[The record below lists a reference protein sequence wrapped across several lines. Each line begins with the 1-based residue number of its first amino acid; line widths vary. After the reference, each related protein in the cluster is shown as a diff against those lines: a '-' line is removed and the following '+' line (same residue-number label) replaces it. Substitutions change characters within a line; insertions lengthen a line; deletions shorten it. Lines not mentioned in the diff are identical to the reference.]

1 MSKTIQITK
10 WLNPVEYTYHKG
22 EFVPQRVWLEELRD
36 DLRTKVD
43 VEVWIEINTDDR
55 SQAVFRDKLK

>member
-1 MSKTIQITK
+1 MIQITK

-22 EFVPQRVWLEELRD
+22 EFITQREWLEELRD

-43 VEVWIEINTDDR
+43 VEVFIETNTADQ
-55 SQAVFRDKLK
+55 SQAVFREKLK